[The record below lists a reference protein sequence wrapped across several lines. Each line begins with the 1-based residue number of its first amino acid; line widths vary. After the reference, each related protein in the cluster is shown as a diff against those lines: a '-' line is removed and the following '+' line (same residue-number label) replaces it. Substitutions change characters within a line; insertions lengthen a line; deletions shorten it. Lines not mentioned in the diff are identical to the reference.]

1 MELKT
6 LSVAIAATLSSTAA
20 FAMSEPVAQVTE
32 KVEHHQHEHGVETA
46 QPEYAPTE
54 LLPQLPKQTLRTRAT
69 QSVEAASVV
78 CDVES
83 FTTTNSNDLIS
94 A

>member
-46 QPEYAPTE
+46 QLSMHRLNCYHSYRNRPYVRG
-54 LLPQLPKQTLRTRAT
+54 LPNRLKRQAWFVT
-69 QSVEAASVV
+69 
-78 CDVES
+78 
-83 FTTTNSNDLIS
+83 
-94 A
+94 